1 MGLYDMIDRRYRH
14 MRRYNQILR
23 VLARY
28 GFEDLV
34 QYMEEKK
41 RFQFLRR
48 LVPKKTLEESRRLTK
63 WEKMRLV
70 CEELG
75 PTFVKFGQILSNR
88 PDLLPEALIFE
99 LEKLQDSVPP
109 IDGAKAAAVV
119 EEQLKK
125 PVSELFAEF
134 DMKPFASASM
144 AQVHRAKLKTGE
156 DVVIKIQ
163 RPGIKEMILDDIR
176 IMYGLAAM
184 LYRRMPSIRAFDP
197 VGLVQNFER
206 SIVKE
211 LDFIHESVSVQ
222 RFRANFVNSE
232 KNSGTYAPKVYQEFT
247 TEKVLTLEFIKGI
260 KVTDIDRLASAG
272 IDRKELARN
281 LADSFFRQVFDH
293 GYFHADPHPGNL
305 FVLPGNVVC
314 FVDFGMM
321 GSVLPKDLE
330 QIGHLFIAVQKR
342 DVRRI
347 IRSLQQ
353 LADNPVIDNFRE
365 LESDL
370 NEFVQDNSVR
380 SLHLNEMSTILLD
393 LKDIIVK
400 HKMRVPAHF
409 FLLARSIVT
418 LEGLIRHLDPQ
429 LDLMGMARPR
439 MTRVLLR
446 HYNPVQFTK
455 RVLKSVYE
463 LGMYME
469 DFPRDLKNAIRKI
482 NSGKIKVDLEHKGID
497 PLIHTLNRIA
507 KQIITAIIAGALI
520 IGSSLVILAD
530 KGPKIEDMSEVGVI
544 GLILAGLIVI
554 GMLNNIRKGDRDVEE
569 VDPRLKDRDH

>member
-1 MGLYDMIDRRYRH
+1 MGLYDVIDRRYRH

-23 VLARY
+23 ILARY

-41 RFQFLRR
+41 RFKFLRR
-48 LVPKKTLEESRRLTK
+48 LIPKKTLEESKRLTK

-99 LEKLQDSVPP
+99 LEKLQDNVPP
-109 IDGAKAAAVV
+109 ISGEKAAAVV
-119 EEQLKK
+119 EEQFKK
-125 PVSELFAEF
+125 KISELFDDF

-156 DVVIKIQ
+156 EVVVKIQ
-163 RPGIKEMILDDIR
+163 RPGIKEMILEDIR

-184 LYRRMPSIRAFDP
+184 FHKRMPSIRSFDP
-197 VGLVQNFER
+197 VGLVKNFEK

-222 RFRANFVNSE
+222 RFRANFVGGKKESY
-232 KNSGTYAPKVYQEFT
+232 TYAPKVYQELT
-247 TEKVLTLEFIKGI
+247 TEKVLTLEFINGI
-260 KVTDIDRLASAG
+260 KITDIDKLHNSG
-272 IDRKELARN
+272 IDRKLIAKR
-281 LADSFFRQVFDH
+281 LADSFFGQVFDY

-305 FVLPGNVVC
+305 FVMKDNVIC

-321 GSVLPKDLE
+321 GSVMTKDLE
-330 QIGHLFIAVQKR
+330 QIGHLFLAVKDR

-353 LADNPVIDNFRE
+353 LSDNPVIDNFRE

-370 NEFVQDNSVR
+370 DEFVQDNSVR
-380 SLHLNEMSTILLD
+380 SMHVNEMSTILLD
-393 LKDIIVK
+393 MKDIIVK
-400 HKMRVPAHF
+400 HNMRVPAHF

-418 LEGLIRHLDPQ
+418 LEGLIRHLDPE
-429 LDLMGMARPR
+429 LDLMAMARPK
-439 MTRVLLR
+439 MSRVLLR
-446 HYNPVQFTK
+446 HYNPIQFTK

-482 NSGKIKVDLEHKGID
+482 NTGKVKVELEHKGID
-497 PLIHTLNRIA
+497 PFIHTLNRIA
-507 KQIITAIIAGALI
+507 RQLVSAIIIGSLV
-520 IGSSLVILAD
+520 IGSSL
-530 KGPKIEDMSEVGVI
+530 
-544 GLILAGLIVI
+544 LILAGVEPKWNGVPALGVAGLIIAGVLTL
-554 GMLNNIRKGDRDVEE
+554 GMLNNIRKGDRDTEE
-569 VDPRLKDRDH
+569 IDPRLKDQ